1 MQIKDSLTVDA
12 SGLSRS
18 VDGYLIGTA
27 KVSRAGNVQD
37 YYGYEIGLKGDD
49 EGKVFGV
56 YRDPDVVFDEAA
68 MASLAGRPVTRNHPP
83 EGVNSKTWRDLAVGV
98 MGGRVVRDG
107 EHVVASMAIMDA
119 LSADE
124 VEAGASSLSAGYTVG
139 VTKDEGTAPDGTP
152 YQYRQS
158 GSLRFNHVAYLPD
171 NNPRA
176 GNTRI
181 GDSQPSTVARWGASP
196 IIDEKDV
203 IMADAIQTRTV
214 LIDGLSVVTTDA
226 GAQALEKLQGQI
238 TDAQTALAGM
248 TAAIDVKDAELAAK
262 DAQIA
267 ASEKAVLSD
276 ADLDARV
283 EARADLIGKAK
294 AIAKDVAT
302 TGLSDAAIRKAAV
315 VAVLGDAAIAGKS
328 DAYVDARFDILSE
341 DAAKGDPVA
350 DALKQAPAQVTSLDD
365 AYAARDTAL
374 NDAWKPAIVKGA

>member
-196 IIDEKDV
+196 ITDEKDA

-226 GAQALEKLQGQI
+226 GAQALEKLMK
-238 TDAQTALAGM
+238 DM
-248 TAAIDVKDAELAAK
+248 TAAEKKAAEEMDKKDGELAAK

-267 ASEKAVLSD
+267 EMSKSVLSD
-276 ADLDARV
+276 ADLDAKV
-283 EARADLIGKAK
+283 AARADLIGKAK

-341 DAAKGDPVA
+341 DAAKGDSVA
-350 DALKQAPAQVTSLDD
+350 DALKTGVTVATD
-365 AYAARDTAL
+365 ARAEY
-374 NDAWKPAIVKGA
+374 VKGLGTAYLQSVGKGA